1 MYDEEEYITDE
12 QRKEYQ
18 DIFDQFDKD
27 KDGAIGTRELA
38 NVLFTLGQ
46 NPTDD
51 EVAAMIKE
59 VDLNND
65 GKIDLDEF
73 ITLMG
78 KRTPDTQT
86 EDEVINAF
94 RVFDKEGNGLSPSAE
109 LKHIMMTI
117 GDKMTEEE
125 AQEMINEADI
135 DEDGFINYEEFVRM
149 MMAK

>member
-1 MYDEEEYITDE
+1 MYEEEYITDE
-12 QRKEYQ
+12 QRKEFQ

-27 KDGAIGTRELA
+27 KDGQITERELA
-38 NVLFTLGQ
+38 NAMYSLGQ
-46 NPTDD
+46 MPTDD
-51 EVAAMIKE
+51 EVRQMIQE
-59 VDLNND
+59 VDINND

-73 ITLMG
+73 ITLMT
-78 KRTPDTQT
+78 KNSPDTQT

-94 RVFDKEGNGLSPSAE
+94 RVFDKEGNGLISSSE

-125 AQEMINEADI
+125 AEEMVTEADI
-135 DEDGFINYEEFVRM
+135 DEDGMINYEEFVRM